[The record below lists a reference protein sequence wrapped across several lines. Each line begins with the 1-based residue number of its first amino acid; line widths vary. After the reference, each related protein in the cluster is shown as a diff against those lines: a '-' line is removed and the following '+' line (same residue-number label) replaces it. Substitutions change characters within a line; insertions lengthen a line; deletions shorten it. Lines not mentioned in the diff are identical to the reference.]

1 MNVAPVYIIVII
13 ISLISLGVLKTP
25 MKAIF
30 KWAINSLL
38 GFIALLGFNFLGSY
52 VGISIAVNFFNSIII
67 GILGPFGVLLILI
80 LSYIL

>member
-1 MNVAPVYIIVII
+1 MSVAPVYIIVII
-13 ISLISLGVLKTP
+13 LSLLSLGLFKSP
-25 MKAIF
+25 IKAMF
-30 KWAINSLL
+30 KWTINSFL

-52 VGISIAVNFFNSIII
+52 VGISIAVNFFNALII